1 MRSRAGLHSNMPTST
16 KNNQQQEGVFCLKK
30 RKRISTECV
39 SPRFVFSLH
48 IVLQSQ
54 LNNQESEIT
63 ADIKATDFDTA
74 VMKFKKSIN
83 ILNDERFRVKV
94 SIVKV
99 REV

>member
-1 MRSRAGLHSNMPTST
+1 M
-16 KNNQQQEGVFCLKK
+16 KK

-54 LNNQESEIT
+54 IDNQESEIT
-63 ADIKATDFDTA
+63 DIKATDFDSA

-83 ILNDERFRVKV
+83 ILNDERFRIKV

>member
-16 KNNQQQEGVFCLKK
+16 KNNQQQEGVFYLKK
-30 RKRISTECV
+30 RKKISTECV
-39 SPRFVFSLH
+39 LPRFVFSLH

-74 VMKFKKSIN
+74 ILKFKKSIN

>member
-1 MRSRAGLHSNMPTST
+1 M
-16 KNNQQQEGVFCLKK
+16 KK

-54 LNNQESEIT
+54 IDNQESEIT
-63 ADIKATDFDTA
+63 ADIKATDFDSA

-83 ILNDERFRVKV
+83 ILNDERFRIKV